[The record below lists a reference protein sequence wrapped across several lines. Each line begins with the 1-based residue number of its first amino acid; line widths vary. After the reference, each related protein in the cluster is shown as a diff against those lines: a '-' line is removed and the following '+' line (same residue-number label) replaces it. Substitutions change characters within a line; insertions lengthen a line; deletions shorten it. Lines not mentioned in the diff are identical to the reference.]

1 MLTFREVARQR
12 SFSRAAETLSLTQSA
27 VSQQIAALE
36 QQLGVSLMQRSR
48 GGVRLTP
55 AGERLLE
62 HAVALAD
69 RVELA
74 GVQLAE
80 LAAEE
85 QRKLRIGAFPSALA
99 TLVPA
104 AVARLASRMPQ
115 LDVRLREGRLAE
127 LPEGVRSGELHAAVC
142 FQDASARRREHP
154 GTRRHDL
161 FDEPMVLALPP
172 RHRLARRKSLSLDE
186 LGGEPWIAPS
196 RDGLV
201 ARACREAG
209 FEPRITIQTSDP
221 LAIGAVVRAGL
232 AVTLTPQLL
241 AGQLPGVRILAVNGA
256 PPRRAVYALL
266 PDRGAR
272 ALDNQL
278 LAELAHNPMGAP
290 SGPPQHPRHDE
301 PDCDVTGG
309 AACCPLT
316 HRRRA
321 VGTPTAR
328 RRDAQRPARGGPFRQ
343 ALRARSGYQSWTISS
358 PLPSGSRSANIGGT
372 PSQRRSSPT
381 ATPAAANR

>member
-1 MLTFREVARQR
+1 MQLDPRRMLTFREVARQR
-12 SFSRAAETLSLTQSA
+12 SFSRAAEALSLTQSA

-36 QQLGVSLMQRSR
+36 HQLGVSLMQRGR

-62 HAVALAD
+62 HAAALAD

-104 AVARLASRMPQ
+104 AVARLASRMPE

-142 FQDASARRREHP
+142 FQDASAPRREHQ

-172 RHRLARRKSLSLDE
+172 HHRLARRKSLSLDE
-186 LGGEPWIAPS
+186 LGGEPWTAPS

-272 ALDNQL
+272 GLDDQL
-278 LAELAHNPMGAP
+278 VAELARNPMTGTP
-290 SGPPQHPRHDE
+290 SGPRSTR
-301 PDCDVTGG
+301 VTPNPNG
-309 AACCPLT
+309 L
-316 HRRRA
+316 
-321 VGTPTAR
+321 
-328 RRDAQRPARGGPFRQ
+328 
-343 ALRARSGYQSWTISS
+343 S
-358 PLPSGSRSANIGGT
+358 
-372 PSQRRSSPT
+372 
-381 ATPAAANR
+381 PAARHVVR